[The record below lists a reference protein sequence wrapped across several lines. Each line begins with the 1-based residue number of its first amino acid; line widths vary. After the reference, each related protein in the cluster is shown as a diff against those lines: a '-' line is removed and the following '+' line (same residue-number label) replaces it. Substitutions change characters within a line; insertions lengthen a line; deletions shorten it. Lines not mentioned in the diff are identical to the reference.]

1 MDTPAK
7 FPPAPLP
14 LIELKRVTKEYRLGR
29 TTVHAL
35 RGIDLAF
42 SQGEF
47 TALWGPSGSGKSSLL
62 NLVGLVDVPTAGSVI
77 LDGRDTAGL
86 DDGDRAELRNRQI
99 GIVFQSFN
107 LISVLTALEN
117 VMLPL
122 TLAGVSSADARK
134 AALLRL
140 EQVGLV
146 GQARQRPDQLSGGQ
160 RQRVAIARALVTDP
174 LVVIAD
180 EPTANL
186 DAATGHQII
195 ELMRSLNRT
204 QSVTFLFSTHDPRLL
219 DAVDRLVRISDGRIV
234 SEKEA
239 AA

>member
-1 MDTPAK
+1 M
-7 FPPAPLP
+7 P
-14 LIELKRVTKEYRLGR
+14 LIELRRVTKDYRLGR
-29 TTVHAL
+29 TAVHAL
-35 RGIDLAF
+35 RGIDLSFAR
-42 SQGEF
+42 GEF
-47 TALWGPSGSGKSSLL
+47 AALWGPSGSGKSSLL
-62 NLVGLVDVPTAGSVI
+62 NLVGLVDVPTSGEVF
-77 LDGRDTAGL
+77 LDGRNTAGL
-86 DDGDRAELRNRQI
+86 DDGQRADLRNRQI

-122 TLAGVSSADARK
+122 TLAGTPSAVARR
-134 AALLRL
+134 AALVRL
-140 EQVGLV
+140 GQVGLE
-146 GQARQRPDQLSGGQ
+146 GQAHRRPDQLSGGQ

-204 QSVTFLFSTHDPRLL
+204 QSVTFVFSTHDPRLL
-219 DAVDRLVRISDGRIV
+219 DAVDRLVRLSDGLIV
-234 SEKEA
+234 DAKEA

>member
-7 FPPAPLP
+7 LPPAPLP